1 MRGKREKIKKR
12 KTERHSLTNDLR
24 GTCKHITENTKTTNI
39 CFLMKKSIYVLK
51 FVNSRVGYGVQH
63 EKEKRKVTD
72 TDTLYLH
79 IYIER
84 EIDK

>member
-51 FVNSRVGYGVQH
+51 FVNSRGGCGVRH
-63 EKEKRKVTD
+63 EEEKKKSDGHRYTIFA
-72 TDTLYLH
+72 Y
-79 IYIER
+79 IYR
-84 EIDK
+84 MRDR